1 MNISFP
7 FHFKTIREFL
17 PEMRKR
23 NHGHIV
29 GIASIAGL
37 VGLVGAVDYCASKF
51 AVVGLMESLRRELLS
66 SGVNG
71 IQFTTVCPS
80 IITTG
85 MFEGVKFRYPF
96 PTERNCNV
104 DT

>member
-1 MNISFP
+1 MCEHN
-7 FHFKTIREFL
+7 R
-17 PEMRKR
+17 
-23 NHGHIV
+23 GHIV
-29 GIASIAGL
+29 GIASVAGL
-37 VGLVGAVDYCASKF
+37 VGLVGAADYCASKF

-80 IITTG
+80 LITTG
-85 MFEGVKFRYPF
+85 MFEGVKFRYHF
-96 PTERNCNV
+96 ETQRYCNV